1 MRVKRIWWKLVAGWG
16 LLLGLLVALILTG
29 MGREPRAPR
38 RKLPPPPPLKF
49 PLAHLPTIR
58 GFCMQLDQPKGY
70 ETYRRSILKLR
81 QMGCR
86 WINFVINARQK
97 DIKSEKIA
105 FNPTA
110 TLPPPQIRKILL
122 QAHQLGI
129 HTMLMP
135 IVLLDHATGEQWRG
149 GIKPRNWSAWFTSY
163 RRYIVTV
170 AGWAQRCHVA
180 IFSVGSE
187 LISAE
192 PHTTQWDQ
200 LIAAVR
206 RVYRGKLTY
215 SANWDHYTSVR
226 FWNRL
231 DYIGMNSYYDLAR
244 HNSPP
249 VQNIIARWKPIANR
263 ILRFSDALG
272 KPVLITEVGWDN
284 LQNTLRKPWD
294 YVGAGRI
301 DPQVQLKA
309 YKAFVRIWKFMPGG
323 HFAGAFIWEWYP
335 GSKPTDYGTYSLQ
348 GEPALNLVEHWISGR

>member
-1 MRVKRIWWKLVAGWG
+1 M
-16 LLLGLLVALILTG
+16 
-29 MGREPRAPR
+29 
-38 RKLPPPPPLKF
+38 
-49 PLAHLPTIR
+49 
-58 GFCMQLDQPKGY
+58 
-70 ETYRRSILKLR
+70 
-81 QMGCR
+81 
-86 WINFVINARQK
+86 
-97 DIKSEKIA
+97 
-105 FNPTA
+105 
-110 TLPPPQIRKILL
+110 
-122 QAHQLGI
+122 
-129 HTMLMP
+129 
-135 IVLLDHATGEQWRG
+135 
-149 GIKPRNWSAWFTSY
+149 
-163 RRYIVTV
+163 
-170 AGWAQRCHVA
+170 A

-192 PHTTQWDQ
+192 PHTAQWDR

-226 FWNRL
+226 FWNQL

-263 ILRFSDALG
+263 ILRFSEALG

-309 YKAFVRIWKFMPGG
+309 YQAFVRR
-323 HFAGAFIWEWYP
+323 EC
-335 GSKPTDYGTYSLQ
+335 
-348 GEPALNLVEHWISGR
+348 R